1 MKFKYLVW
9 PLAACCVGIGI
20 GLLTRSSDYTPSLV
34 LGTAGLFAGILG
46 ALIVSGVH
54 LGLKMDPAKTSLSAI
69 CGALLGAC
77 VGGYLGAISKLGSS
91 MIALFNP
98 DLPEG
103 DFGSLF
109 GGFGGVLIGA
119 CAGAVALAGC
129 SVAGS
134 GRNANSRMTGSMA

>member
-20 GLLTRSSDYTPSLV
+20 GLLTRSSVYTPSLV
-34 LGTAGLFAGILG
+34 LGTAGLFAGLLG
-46 ALIVSGVH
+46 GLIVSGVH

-77 VGGYLGAISKLGSS
+77 VGGYLGATSKLGSS

-98 DLPEG
+98 DLPER

-109 GGFGGVLIGA
+109 GGIGGALIGA
-119 CAGAVALAGC
+119 CAGALALAGLFSC
-129 SVAGS
+129 WQWKQREQPNDG
-134 GRNANSRMTGSMA
+134 

>member
-1 MKFKYLVW
+1 MKFKYIVW
-9 PLAACCVGIGI
+9 PFTACRVGIGI

-34 LGTAGLFAGILG
+34 LGTAGLIARLLG

-54 LGLKMDPAKTSLSAI
+54 LGLKMDPAKTSLAAI
-69 CGALLGAC
+69 CGALIGAC

-119 CAGAVALAGC
+119 CAGAVAVAGC

>member
-69 CGALLGAC
+69 CGALLGASW
-77 VGGYLGAISKLGSS
+77 VVTSEQPASW
-91 MIALFNP
+91 A
-98 DLPEG
+98 
-103 DFGSLF
+103 
-109 GGFGGVLIGA
+109 
-119 CAGAVALAGC
+119 
-129 SVAGS
+129 
-134 GRNANSRMTGSMA
+134 RR